1 MKKLLT
7 RLGQVL
13 QSLYS
18 NEEVTPDQLVVRLGI
33 TYKINST
40 TPFTGSSVDYHDNG
54 QMSSGGKYKDGKRH
68 GFFESFDKDG
78 KQEGLWESYY
88 ENGQLEEKG
97 NFKDGELDGH
107 HEWFYENG
115 QLCKRGNFIDGKLDG
130 LWEGFHEN
138 GQLREG
144 GNYKDGKRDGLV
156 EGFHENG
163 QLRDRGNF
171 IDGKEITE
179 TRFNNF
185 MGIILNELVCWF

>member
-78 KQEGLWESYY
+78 KQDGLY
-88 ENGQLEEKG
+88 EK
-97 NFKDGELDGH
+97 
-107 HEWFYENG
+107 FYENG
-115 QLCKRGNFIDGKLDG
+115 QLKWRTNFKDGKLDG
-130 LWEGFHEN
+130 LWEWFDNDGNLRSTDTWKN
-138 GQLREG
+138 GE
-144 GNYKDGKRDGLV
+144 LV
-156 EGFHENG
+156 E
-163 QLRDRGNF
+163 
-171 IDGKEITE
+171 
-179 TRFNNF
+179 
-185 MGIILNELVCWF
+185 